1 MATSELDTT
10 PVEWKVVRENL
21 VQLHCEDVSWEQAT
35 DKIPLDLVRYLLGDL
50 VPHLSTLVFLRGN
63 RCLFTIDW
71 TKIPN
76 SYAVWQYMVDNS
88 FHKRTSMQVA
98 HYHFTFMLSHVGPK
112 YEDLVDLYCQ
122 AHLGEPHPSFRKEDV
137 WVQGSLQLME
147 HPEMLYLPPN
157 LPGSTPKKAN
167 IAKPQAGSDLPSL
180 EEMGQQELVE
190 LVKQLLAERANRQTP
205 LANPNKDVTVAGH
218 TSMNQESLI
227 QSSQAILQG
236 LAEGGYIHAKT
247 PKFESFFG
255 DEKKNKLDFDMW
267 ERQVMSAATTHSG
280 AAIKQAMMQS
290 LKGQVLMVT
299 SALPPDAS
307 WEKLLQALKIKYQD
321 KAPYDVLMAQFY
333 GTKMDIDE
341 KCASF
346 GTRLE
351 QKLNQV
357 SLQYP
362 DKISKTMYWNCV
374 RERFFHGLPKDLRT
388 NLRTQFD
395 SGAIYYQ
402 MLELARIVES
412 ENFHENSGIE
422 TKATSNKGKSKINVA
437 SVDNPTQQMQ
447 QLQGAVKGLT
457 KLLQNNQQQTQLPQ
471 IPLFVSQTGPKG
483 TQENVNTLPQA
494 TNGQGS
500 TAPQRG
506 RGGRGGYRG
515 RGGRGR
521 GGMILCYW
529 CRDFLPK
536 EQANHKVAQ
545 CPYQKQ
551 AKNDWWK
558 NQLSTVQGNAQVAQ
572 PNTEE
577 TRKGNYCKIYWRGTS
592 RFPK

>member
-1 MATSELDTT
+1 MATSGLDTT
-10 PVEWKVVRENL
+10 SIEWKAVRENL

-35 DKIPLDLVRYLLGDL
+35 DKIPHDLVRYLLGDL

-71 TKIPN
+71 TNIPN
-76 SYAVWQYMVDNS
+76 SYAVWQYMLDNS
-88 FHKRTSMQVA
+88 FHKRTSLQVA

-112 YEDLVDLYCQ
+112 YEDLVDIYCQ

-137 WVQGSLQLME
+137 WVQGSLQPME

-167 IAKPQAGSDLPSL
+167 PQPRNDSPRL

-190 LVKQLLAERANRQTP
+190 LVKQLLEERANKQAP
-205 LANPNKDVTVAGH
+205 FSNPTKDATVAGH

-227 QSSQAILQG
+227 QNSQAILQG

-267 ERQVMSAATTHSG
+267 ERQVLSAATTHAGS
-280 AAIKQAMMQS
+280 AIKQAMMQS
-290 LKGQVLMVT
+290 LKGQALMVT
-299 SALPPDAS
+299 SALPPEAS
-307 WEKLLQALKIKYQD
+307 WEKLLGALKIKYQD

-362 DKISKTMYWNCV
+362 DKISETMYWNYV
-374 RERFFHGLPKDLRT
+374 RERFFHGLPKDMRT
-388 NLRTQFD
+388 NLRPQFD
-395 SGAIYYQ
+395 SGATYYQ

-412 ENFHENSGIE
+412 ENFHENSGNE
-422 TKATSNKGKSKINVA
+422 TKSTSYKGKSKVNIA
-437 SVDNPTQQMQ
+437 SVDNPTQQVQQMQ

-457 KLLQNNQQQTQLPQ
+457 KLLQNNQQPNQLPQ
-471 IPLFVSQTGPKG
+471 IPQFVPQTGPKG
-483 TQENVNTLPQA
+483 IQESVITSPQA

-500 TAPQRG
+500 TTPQRG

-521 GGMILCYW
+521 GRGGLMLCYW

-551 AKNDWWK
+551 AKSEYWK
-558 NQLSTVQGNAQVAQ
+558 NQLGTVQENTEPTQS
-572 PNTEE
+572 NTEE
-577 TRKGNYCKIYWRGTS
+577 N
-592 RFPK
+592 

>member
-76 SYAVWQYMVDNS
+76 SYAVWQYIVDNS
-88 FHKRTSMQVA
+88 FHKRISMQVA

-137 WVQGSLQLME
+137 WVQGSLQPME

-157 LPGSTPKKAN
+157 LPGSTPKKAD
-167 IAKPQAGSDLPSL
+167 IAKPQSRSDLPSL

-190 LVKQLLAERANRQTP
+190 LVKQLLEERANRPTP
-205 LANPNKDVTVAGH
+205 FSNPNKDITVAGH

-236 LAEGGYIHAKT
+236 LAEGGYIQAKT

-267 ERQVMSAATTHSG
+267 ERQVFSAATTHSG

-290 LKGQVLMVT
+290 LKGQALMVT

-341 KCASF
+341 KCALF

-362 DKISKTMYWNCV
+362 NKISETMYWNYV
-374 RERFFHGLPKDLRT
+374 RERFFHGLPKDMRT

-395 SGAIYYQ
+395 SGATYYQ

-412 ENFHENSGIE
+412 ENVHENSGNE
-422 TKATSNKGKSKINVA
+422 AKTTSNKGKSKINVA
-437 SVDNPTQQMQ
+437 SVDNSTQQIQQMQ

-457 KLLQNNQQQTQLPQ
+457 KLLQNNQQPTQLPQ
-471 IPLFVSQTGPKG
+471 IPQFVPQAGPKG
-483 TQENVNTLPQA
+483 AQENVNTLPQA
-494 TNGQGS
+494 TNGQSS
-500 TAPQRG
+500 TTPQRG

-521 GGMILCYW
+521 GGLILCYW

-558 NQLSTVQGNAQVAQ
+558 NQLSTVQSNAQVAQ

-577 TRKGNYCKIYWRGTS
+577 N
-592 RFPK
+592 

>member
-10 PVEWKVVRENL
+10 LVEWKVVRENL

-35 DKIPLDLVRYLLGDL
+35 DKIPLDLVRHLLGDL
-50 VPHLSTLVFLRGN
+50 VPHLSTLVFLRRN
-63 RCLFTIDW
+63 RCLFMIDW
-71 TKIPN
+71 TKVSD
-76 SYAVWQYMVDNS
+76 SYAVWQYMLNNS

-122 AHLGEPHPSFRKEDV
+122 AYLGEPHPSFRKEDV
-137 WVQGSLQLME
+137 WVQGSLQPME
-147 HPEMLYLPPN
+147 HPKMLYLPPT

-167 IAKPQAGSDLPSL
+167 IAKPQSRSDLPSL
-180 EEMGQQELVE
+180 EEMGQQELVD
-190 LVKQLLAERANRQTP
+190 LVKQLLEERANRPTP
-205 LANPNKDVTVAGH
+205 LSNPNKDATVAGQ

-227 QSSQAILQG
+227 QNSQAILQG
-236 LAEGGYIHAKT
+236 LAEGGYIHAET

-267 ERQVMSAATTHSG
+267 ERQVLSAATTHSG

-290 LKGQVLMVT
+290 LKGQALMVT

-333 GTKMDIDE
+333 GTKMYTDE

-362 DKISKTMYWNCV
+362 NKISETMYWNCV
-374 RERFFHGLPKDLRT
+374 RERFCHGLSKDMRT

-395 SGAIYYQ
+395 SGATYYQ

-412 ENFHENSGIE
+412 ENFHENSGTE
-422 TKATSNKGKSKINVA
+422 TNNTSNKGKSKVNIA
-437 SVDNPTQQMQ
+437 SVDNPTQQIQQMQ

-471 IPLFVSQTGPKG
+471 IPQFVPQTGPKV
-483 TQENVNTLPQA
+483 TQENVNTLSQA

-500 TAPQRG
+500 TTPQRG

-515 RGGRGR
+515 RGGL
-521 GGMILCYW
+521 ILCYW

-551 AKNDWWK
+551 AKDDWWK
-558 NQLSTVQGNAQVAQ
+558 NQLNTVQGNAQVTQ

-577 TRKGNYCKIYWRGTS
+577 N
-592 RFPK
+592 

>member
-1 MATSELDTT
+1 MLNLEKESPKANSENNSSHTFIPTSNVRNGFRRKKGDSPFTYNLNLKVKKEKKQSNFTNPDPWARIVGSRNTAAIYMNGTATTALFDTGAEIQLVSKQFCEDNEWEIQPIEKLTECSTVNGEIFGYEGFVEVNVQIPGRDFSEDHLFLVTSELSHQKEI
-10 PVEWKVVRENL
+10 PVVLGTYFIESL
-21 VQLHCEDVSWEQAT
+21 S
-35 DKIPLDLVRYLLGDL
+35 RYLHGIDKNEFDSLDYTVKQAYLSWVEATRIREKYGCEPPLGFVKTTKPVL
-50 VPHLSTLVFLRGN
+50 IQAGTSREIHGL
-63 RCLFTIDW
+63 
-71 TKIPN
+71 TKIKHGG
-76 SYAVWQYMVDNS
+76 YAVNCIS
-88 FHKRTSMQVA
+88 
-98 HYHFTFMLSHVGPK
+98 
-112 YEDLVDLYCQ
+112 
-122 AHLGEPHPSFRKEDV
+122 EP
-137 WVQGSLQLME
+137 
-147 HPEMLYLPPN
+147 
-157 LPGSTPKKAN
+157 
-167 IAKPQAGSDLPSL
+167 
-180 EEMGQQELVE
+180 
-190 LVKQLLAERANRQTP
+190 
-205 LANPNKDVTVAGH
+205 
-218 TSMNQESLI
+218 
-227 QSSQAILQG
+227 AI
-236 LAEGGYIHAKT
+236 
-247 PKFESFFG
+247 
-255 DEKKNKLDFDMW
+255 DFDMW

-290 LKGQVLMVT
+290 LKGQALMVT

-395 SGAIYYQ
+395 SGTTYYQ

-412 ENFHENSGIE
+412 ENFHENSGTE
-422 TKATSNKGKSKINVA
+422 TKTASNKGKGKINVA
-437 SVDNPTQQMQ
+437 SVDNPTQQIQQMQ

-471 IPLFVSQTGPKG
+471 IPQFVFQKG

-515 RGGRGR
+515 RGGI
-521 GGMILCYW
+521 ILCYW

-577 TRKGNYCKIYWRGTS
+577 N
-592 RFPK
+592 

>member
-10 PVEWKVVRENL
+10 PVEWKAVRENL
-21 VQLHCEDVSWEQAT
+21 VQLHCEDVSLEQAT
-35 DKIPLDLVRYLLGDL
+35 DKILLDLVRYLLGDL
-50 VPHLSTLVFLRGN
+50 VPHLNTLVFLRGN
-63 RCLFTIDW
+63 RCLFMIDW
-71 TKIPN
+71 TKVPD
-76 SYAVWQYMVDNS
+76 SYAVWQYMLNNS

-112 YEDLVDLYCQ
+112 YKDLVDLYCQ
-122 AHLGEPHPSFRKEDV
+122 AYLVEPHPSFRKEDV
-137 WVQGSLQLME
+137 WVQGSLQPME
-147 HPEMLYLPPN
+147 HPEMLYLPPT

-167 IAKPQAGSDLPSL
+167 IAKSQSGSDLPSL

-190 LVKQLLAERANRQTP
+190 LVKQLLEERANRQTP
-205 LANPNKDVTVAGH
+205 LSNPNKDATVAGH

-227 QSSQAILQG
+227 QNSQAILQG

-290 LKGQVLMVT
+290 LKGQALMVT

-362 DKISKTMYWNCV
+362 DKISETMYWNCV
-374 RERFFHGLPKDLRT
+374 RERFFHGLSKDMRT

-395 SGAIYYQ
+395 SGATYYQ

-412 ENFHENSGIE
+412 ENFHENSGTE
-422 TKATSNKGKSKINVA
+422 TKNTSNKGKSKVNVA
-437 SVDNPTQQMQ
+437 SVDNPTQQIQQMQ
-447 QLQGAVKGLT
+447 QLQGAVKGLA

-471 IPLFVSQTGPKG
+471 VPQFVPQASPKG

-500 TAPQRG
+500 TTPQRG

-521 GGMILCYW
+521 GGLILCYW
-529 CRDFLPK
+529 CRDFLPR

-558 NQLSTVQGNAQVAQ
+558 NQLSTVQGNAQVTQ
-572 PNTEE
+572 LNTEE
-577 TRKGNYCKIYWRGTS
+577 N
-592 RFPK
+592 

>member
-1 MATSELDTT
+1 MATSGLDTT
-10 PVEWKVVRENL
+10 SVEWKVVRENL

-50 VPHLSTLVFLRGN
+50 VPHLTTLVFLRGN

-71 TKIPN
+71 TNIPN

-88 FHKRTSMQVA
+88 FHKRTAMQVA
-98 HYHFTFMLSHVGPK
+98 HYHFTFMLTHVGPK

-137 WVQGSLQLME
+137 WVQGSLQPME

-157 LPGSTPKKAN
+157 LPGSTPKKA
-167 IAKPQAGSDLPSL
+167 KPQPGNDPLRL

-190 LVKQLLAERANRQTP
+190 LVKQLLEERANRQTP
-205 LANPNKDVTVAGH
+205 LSNPNKDATVAGH

-227 QSSQAILQG
+227 QNSQAILQG

-267 ERQVMSAATTHSG
+267 ERQVLSAATTHSG

-290 LKGQVLMVT
+290 LKGQALMVT
-299 SALPPDAS
+299 SALSPEAS

-362 DKISKTMYWNCV
+362 NKISETMYWNYV
-374 RERFFHGLPKDLRT
+374 RERFFHGLPKDMRT

-395 SGAIYYQ
+395 SGATYYQ

-412 ENFHENSGIE
+412 ENFHENSGNE
-422 TKATSNKGKSKINVA
+422 TKSTSYKGKSKVNIA
-437 SVDNPTQQMQ
+437 SVDNPTQQIQQIQ

-457 KLLQNNQQQTQLPQ
+457 KLLQNNQQPTQLPQ
-471 IPLFVSQTGPKG
+471 IPQFVPQTGPKG
-483 TQENVNTLPQA
+483 TQENVITSPQT

-500 TAPQRG
+500 TTPQRG

-521 GGMILCYW
+521 GGLMLCYW

-551 AKNDWWK
+551 AKSEYWK
-558 NQLSTVQGNAQVAQ
+558 NQLGTVQENTQ
-572 PNTEE
+572 PTQSNTEE
-577 TRKGNYCKIYWRGTS
+577 N
-592 RFPK
+592 

>member
-1 MATSELDTT
+1 MATSGLDTT
-10 PVEWKVVRENL
+10 SVEWKVVRENL

-63 RCLFTIDW
+63 RYLFTIDW
-71 TKIPN
+71 TNIPN

-137 WVQGSLQLME
+137 WVQGSLQPME

-157 LPGSTPKKAN
+157 LPGSTPKKA
-167 IAKPQAGSDLPSL
+167 KPQPRNDPPRL
-180 EEMGQQELVE
+180 EEIRQQELVE
-190 LVKQLLAERANRQTP
+190 LVKQLLEERANRQTP
-205 LANPNKDVTVAGH
+205 LSNPNKDATVAGH

-227 QSSQAILQG
+227 QNSQAILQG

-267 ERQVMSAATTHSG
+267 ERQVLSAATTHSG

-290 LKGQVLMVT
+290 LKGQALMVT

-362 DKISKTMYWNCV
+362 NKISETMYWNYV
-374 RERFFHGLPKDLRT
+374 RERFFHGLPKDMRT

-395 SGAIYYQ
+395 SGATYYQ

-412 ENFHENSGIE
+412 ENFHENSGNE
-422 TKATSNKGKSKINVA
+422 TKSTSYKGKSKVNIA
-437 SVDNPTQQMQ
+437 SVDNPTQQIQQMQ

-457 KLLQNNQQQTQLPQ
+457 KLLQNNQQLTQLPQ
-471 IPLFVSQTGPKG
+471 IPQFVPQTGPKG
-483 TQENVNTLPQA
+483 TQENVVTSPQA

-500 TAPQRG
+500 TTPQRG

-521 GGMILCYW
+521 GGLMLCYW

-551 AKNDWWK
+551 AKSEYWK
-558 NQLSTVQGNAQVAQ
+558 NQLGTVQENTQATQS
-572 PNTEE
+572 NTEE
-577 TRKGNYCKIYWRGTS
+577 N
-592 RFPK
+592 

>member
-137 WVQGSLQLME
+137 WVQGSLQPME

-290 LKGQVLMVT
+290 LKGQALMVT

-374 RERFFHGLPKDLRT
+374 RKRFSHGLPKDLRT

-395 SGAIYYQ
+395 SGATYYQ

-422 TKATSNKGKSKINVA
+422 TKATSNKGKNKINVA
-437 SVDNPTQQMQ
+437 SVDNPTQQIQQMQ

-471 IPLFVSQTGPKG
+471 IPQFVSQTGQKE

-521 GGMILCYW
+521 GGMILCYL

-577 TRKGNYCKIYWRGTS
+577 N
-592 RFPK
+592 

>member
-1 MATSELDTT
+1 M
-10 PVEWKVVRENL
+10 
-21 VQLHCEDVSWEQAT
+21 
-35 DKIPLDLVRYLLGDL
+35 
-50 VPHLSTLVFLRGN
+50 
-63 RCLFTIDW
+63 
-71 TKIPN
+71 
-76 SYAVWQYMVDNS
+76 
-88 FHKRTSMQVA
+88 A

-112 YEDLVDLYCQ
+112 YEDLVDIYCQ

-137 WVQGSLQLME
+137 WVQGSLQPME

-167 IAKPQAGSDLPSL
+167 PQPRNDSPRL
-180 EEMGQQELVE
+180 EEMGQQEFVE
-190 LVKQLLAERANRQTP
+190 LVKQLLEERANKQAP
-205 LANPNKDVTVAGH
+205 FSNPTKDATVAGH

-227 QSSQAILQG
+227 QNSQAILQG

-267 ERQVMSAATTHSG
+267 ERQVLSAATTHAGS
-280 AAIKQAMMQS
+280 AIKQAMMQS
-290 LKGQVLMVT
+290 LKGQALMVT
-299 SALPPDAS
+299 SALPPEAS
-307 WEKLLQALKIKYQD
+307 WEKLLGALKIKYQD

-341 KCASF
+341 KSASF

-362 DKISKTMYWNCV
+362 DKISETMYWNYV
-374 RERFFHGLPKDLRT
+374 RERFFHGLPKDMRT

-395 SGAIYYQ
+395 SGATYYQ

-412 ENFHENSGIE
+412 ENFHENSGNE
-422 TKATSNKGKSKINVA
+422 TKATSYKGKSKVNIA
-437 SVDNPTQQMQ
+437 SVDNPTQQVQQMQ

-457 KLLQNNQQQTQLPQ
+457 KLLQNNQQPNQLTQ
-471 IPLFVSQTGPKG
+471 IPQFVPKTGPKG
-483 TQENVNTLPQA
+483 IQESVITSPQA

-500 TAPQRG
+500 TTPQRG

-521 GGMILCYW
+521 GRGGLMLCYW

-551 AKNDWWK
+551 AKSEYWK
-558 NQLSTVQGNAQVAQ
+558 NQLGTVQENTQ
-572 PNTEE
+572 PTQSNTEE
-577 TRKGNYCKIYWRGTS
+577 N
-592 RFPK
+592 

>member
-10 PVEWKVVRENL
+10 PIEWKVVRENL
-21 VQLHCEDVSWEQAT
+21 VQLHCEHVSWEQAT

-63 RCLFTIDW
+63 RCLFTINW
-71 TKIPN
+71 AKIPD
-76 SYAVWQYMVDNS
+76 SSAVWQYIVDNS
-88 FHKRTSMQVA
+88 FQKRTSMQVA
-98 HYHFTFMLSHVGPK
+98 HYHFTFMLSQVGPK
-112 YEDLVDLYCQ
+112 YEDLVDLYYQ
-122 AHLGEPHPSFRKEDV
+122 AHMGGPHPSFRKEDV
-137 WVQGSLQLME
+137 WVQGSLQPME

-157 LPGSTPKKAN
+157 LPGSTPKKTE
-167 IAKPQAGSDLPSL
+167 IAKPQSGNDFPSL

-190 LVKQLLAERANRQTP
+190 LVRQLLVERANKPTP
-205 LANPNKDVTVAGH
+205 IANPNKDITVAGH

-255 DEKKNKLDFDMW
+255 DEKKNKLEFDMW
-267 ERQVMSAATTHSG
+267 ERQILSAATTHSG

-290 LKGQVLMVT
+290 LKGQALMVT
-299 SALPPDAS
+299 SALPPDVS
-307 WEKLLQALKIKYQD
+307 WEKLLEALKIKYQD
-321 KAPYDVLMAQFY
+321 RAPYDVLMAQFY
-333 GTKMDIDE
+333 GTKMEIDE

-351 QKLNQV
+351 KKLNQV

-362 DKISKTMYWNCV
+362 SKISETMYWNCV
-374 RERFFHGLPKDLRT
+374 RERFFHGLSKDMRT

-395 SGAIYYQ
+395 SGATYYQ
-402 MLELARIVES
+402 LLELARIVES
-412 ENFHENSGIE
+412 ENFHEKFGNEMKS
-422 TKATSNKGKSKINVA
+422 ASNKGKSKITAA
-437 SVDNPTQQMQ
+437 SVDNSTQQMQQIQ

-457 KLLQNNQQQTQLPQ
+457 KLLQNKQQQTQLPQ
-471 IPLFVSQTGPKG
+471 IPQFVPQTGQQG

-500 TAPQRG
+500 TTPQRG

-521 GGMILCYW
+521 GGLILCYW

-551 AKNDWWK
+551 ARNDWWK
-558 NQLSTVQGNAQVAQ
+558 NQLGTVQGNGQVNQ
-572 PNTEE
+572 PKTEE
-577 TRKGNYCKIYWRGTS
+577 N
-592 RFPK
+592 

>member
-137 WVQGSLQLME
+137 WVQGSLQPME

-157 LPGSTPKKAN
+157 LPGPTPKKAN
-167 IAKPQAGSDLPSL
+167 IAKPQSRSDLPSL

-190 LVKQLLAERANRQTP
+190 LVKQLLEERANRPTP
-205 LANPNKDVTVAGH
+205 LSNPNKDATVAGH

-267 ERQVMSAATTHSG
+267 ERQVLSAATTHSG

-290 LKGQVLMVT
+290 LKGQALMVT

-307 WEKLLQALKIKYQD
+307 CEKLLQALKIKYQD
-321 KAPYDVLMAQFY
+321 KAPYDILMAQFY

-362 DKISKTMYWNCV
+362 DKISETMYWNCV
-374 RERFFHGLPKDLRT
+374 RERFFHGLPKDMRT
-388 NLRTQFD
+388 NIRTQFD
-395 SGAIYYQ
+395 SGATYYQ

-412 ENFHENSGIE
+412 EKFHENSGIE
-422 TKATSNKGKSKINVA
+422 IKTTSNKGKSKVNVA
-437 SVDNPTQQMQ
+437 SVDNPTQQIQQMQ

-471 IPLFVSQTGPKG
+471 IPQFASQTGQKG
-483 TQENVNTLPQA
+483 IQENVNTLPQA

-500 TAPQRG
+500 TTPQRG

-521 GGMILCYW
+521 GGLILCYW

-577 TRKGNYCKIYWRGTS
+577 N
-592 RFPK
+592 